1 LAAAQ
6 SWWQYFT
13 RRELLRRRH
22 VMLAETQAAD
32 ELLQQVREK
41 LRQIE
46 EQGGAKY
53 PGLSREAR
61 RTLNLTAIACAQVL
75 ALRLTPPVLLERAAE
90 AMSRSEP
97 RIVGSNDAA
106 VCLAAMQ
113 EIARA
118 KAAMAQNA
126 QAIRTEVRR
135 LVDQLAAAVV
145 FRKQTDTTPTADTTH
160 AALKA
165 ALATPEIMT
174 WDVLSQDLWC
184 VSDLLYAEGD

>member
-1 LAAAQ
+1 
-6 SWWQYFT
+6 
-13 RRELLRRRH
+13 
-22 VMLAETQAAD
+22 
-32 ELLQQVREK
+32 
-41 LRQIE
+41 
-46 EQGGAKY
+46 
-53 PGLSREAR
+53 
-61 RTLNLTAIACAQVL
+61 
-75 ALRLTPPVLLERAAE
+75 
-90 AMSRSEP
+90 
-97 RIVGSNDAA
+97 
-106 VCLAAMQ
+106 
-113 EIARA
+113 
-118 KAAMAQNA
+118 MAQNA